1 MIENQVW
8 HTLFCQDVNME
19 VQKYFTHTF
28 DSLFITYLNLEA
40 FKIWSI
46 VTVFLLRLYLRI
58 LTFLL
63 FQCRTTTVIGE
74 KTHFLST
81 FFHQDDIQI
90 EPHIL
95 IFNAIESFAKM
106 YLARPSWSKI
116 LRCFKSSC
124 GIFSHFTYLEL
135 KRKALTC
142 IQYNNLARNN

>member
-1 MIENQVW
+1 MIENWVR

-58 LTFLL
+58 LTFLP
-63 FQCRTTTVIGE
+63 FQCWTTTVLGE

-81 FFHQDDIQI
+81 FLYQDDIQI

-95 IFNAIESFAKM
+95 LFNAIESFAKM
-106 YLARPSWSKI
+106 YLAHPSWAKI
-116 LRCFKSSC
+116 LCCFKSSC
-124 GIFSHFTYLEL
+124 GIFSHFTYLEI
-135 KRKALTC
+135 KMEALTC
-142 IQYNNLARNN
+142 IQYINLAPNK